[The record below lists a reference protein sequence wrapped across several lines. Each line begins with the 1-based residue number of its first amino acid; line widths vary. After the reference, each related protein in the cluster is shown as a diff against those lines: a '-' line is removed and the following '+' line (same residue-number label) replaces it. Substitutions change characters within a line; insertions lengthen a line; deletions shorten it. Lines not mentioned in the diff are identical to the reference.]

1 MISPGEI
8 RLFLRAANPFRPKKP
23 NERKGSGGPDMTL
36 DTRPADSPATIVAII
51 VAAHKI
57 GDRELERMMR
67 ARLKQDHGVKLVF
80 VREQQ
85 EARHER

>member
-1 MISPGEI
+1 
-8 RLFLRAANPFRPKKP
+8 
-23 NERKGSGGPDMTL
+23 MTP

-67 ARLKQDHGVKLVF
+67 ARLEQDHGVKLVF
-80 VREQQ
+80 VRERQ
-85 EARHER
+85 EVSHAE